1 MADEASEEAKGSEE
15 RPEERPHKRPPPTI
29 DLEASDVSGDTQAQ
43 ASAQAT
49 SDAASAPPRA
59 ARFTLASILPPLA
72 GALAA
77 LVVMGILWAAGV
89 VGSEPQQAAIVP
101 PAVASGLNDLS
112 DRIGKVETKL
122 SSAAPT
128 DSALRARVDTLE
140 SAANT
145 LRDQTAALRKQVD
158 AATVT
163 LNELKSA
170 PRDGAPPD
178 LTALTDRLARLEQ
191 TVRTLPD
198 KSQAAAPAAND
209 DVRPRRLV
217 IATVLETKVR
227 RGEPYAA
234 ALAAAKSV
242 AGDKAALAPLDAMAD
257 TGVPTDA
264 VLAKDLLALLP
275 QLAPPAQASSQTS
288 SQTSSEPQGEPIGKG
303 LLSQLASK
311 LVHVER
317 VDASGD
323 APPDAGAELQTVAA
337 AARQN
342 DIRKARAEI
351 DKLPSGV
358 KARLQPWLDRVSARD
373 TALNAAAAFTSSALA
388 TMSKAD

>member
-1 MADEASEEAKGSEE
+1 MTDEPSEEVKGSED
-15 RPEERPHKRPPPTI
+15 RPNKRPPPTI
-29 DLEASDVSGDTQAQ
+29 DLPPSDVSEVSDVSGETQAQ
-43 ASAQAT
+43 AT
-49 SDAASAPPRA
+49 PDAADAPPRA
-59 ARFTLASILPPLA
+59 SRFSFAAILPPLA

-77 LVVMGILWAAGV
+77 LVVMAILWAAGV
-89 VGSEPQQAAIVP
+89 VGTEPQQVATVP

-112 DRIGKVETKL
+112 ERIGKVETRL
-122 SSAAPT
+122 SSAPPN

-163 LNELKSA
+163 LNALKST
-170 PRDGAPPD
+170 PRDGDATPD
-178 LTALTDRLARLEQ
+178 LTALTERLARLEQ
-191 TVRTLPD
+191 AVRALPD
-198 KSQAAAPAAND
+198 KSQAAAAATD
-209 DVRPRRLV
+209 DIRPRRLV

-242 AGDKAALAPLDAMAD
+242 AADKAALAPLDAMAE

-264 VLAKDLLALLP
+264 ALAKDLLALLP
-275 QLAPPAQASSQTS
+275 QLAPSPQA
-288 SQTSSEPQGEPIGKG
+288 SSEPQVEPIGKG
-303 LLSQLASK
+303 LLGQLASK
-311 LVHVER
+311 LVRVER
-317 VDASGD
+317 VDASGEV
-323 APPDAGAELQTVAA
+323 PPDANVRLQDITA

-351 DKLPSGV
+351 DQLPPDP
-358 KARLQPWLDRVSARD
+358 KTKLQPWLDRVSARD
-373 TALNAAAAFTSSALA
+373 TALTAAATFTSSALTA
-388 TMSKAD
+388 MSKAD

>member
-1 MADEASEEAKGSEE
+1 MMTDEPGEEVKGSEE
-15 RPEERPHKRPPPTI
+15 RPNKRPPPTI

-43 ASAQAT
+43 ASP
-49 SDAASAPPRA
+49 DAAPAPPRA
-59 ARFTLASILPPLA
+59 SRFPLAAILPPLA

-77 LVVMGILWAAGV
+77 LVVMGILWAAGLI
-89 VGSEPQQAAIVP
+89 GSEPQQVAAVA
-101 PAVASGLNDLS
+101 PAVTSGLNDLS

-122 SSAAPT
+122 SATPPA

-163 LNELKSA
+163 LNALKSA
-170 PRDGAPPD
+170 PRDGDAAPD
-178 LTALTDRLARLEQ
+178 LTALTERLARLEQ
-191 TVRTLPD
+191 AVRALPE
-198 KSQAAAPAAND
+198 KSQAAAGND
-209 DVRPRRLV
+209 DIRPRRLV

-242 AGDKAALAPLDAMAD
+242 ADDKTALAPLDAMAD
-257 TGVPTDA
+257 IGVPTDA
-264 VLAKDLLALLP
+264 ALAKDLLALLP
-275 QLAPPAQASSQTS
+275 QLAPPPQASPQTS
-288 SQTSSEPQGEPIGKG
+288 SAPQGEPIGKG
-303 LLSQLASK
+303 LLGQLASK
-311 LVHVER
+311 LVKVER

-323 APPDAGAELQTVAA
+323 APPDANAELQAIAA

-342 DIRKARAEI
+342 DVRKARAEI
-351 DKLPSGV
+351 DKLPPDL
-358 KARLQPWLDRVSARD
+358 KAKLQPWLDRAGARD
-373 TALNAAAAFTSSALA
+373 TALNAAAAFTSSAL
-388 TMSKAD
+388 TSMSKAG